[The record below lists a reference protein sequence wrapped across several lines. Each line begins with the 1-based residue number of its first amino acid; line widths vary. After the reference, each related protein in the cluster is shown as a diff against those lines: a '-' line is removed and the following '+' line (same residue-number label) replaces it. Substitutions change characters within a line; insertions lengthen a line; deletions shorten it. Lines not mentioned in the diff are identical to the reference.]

1 MKYEVIEAGG
11 EWVVRH
17 LGLEVARFE
26 AQRLAL
32 QDISER
38 LKEDAPAGVAS
49 LALKFEARTA
59 PGEAR

>member
-17 LGLEVARFE
+17 RGCEVGRFE

-32 QDISER
+32 QHISQR
-38 LKEDAPAGVAS
+38 LKEGEPAGVAS
-49 LALKFEARTA
+49 LALKFAARTA
-59 PGEAR
+59 PDEVR